1 MYNNGRTNV
10 LDREDEKTQSKFDSD
25 RIFGIRDDADD
36 ETVLVRKSGM
46 AAETPVKDKEETV
59 NLTPSS
65 TTMQFESDDEN
76 DIFEEIPV
84 DKVRSAQKKYEIHT
98 KGKVLIA
105 VYALVVATIVSLTVI
120 NSRMLKNLDKSI
132 SGYSSKITELTEQ
145 YEAVE
150 AKLDYVR
157 SDEVIGE
164 KAKEL
169 GMTKK

>member
-10 LDREDEKTQSKFDSD
+10 LDREEEKTQSKFDSD

-46 AAETPVKDKEETV
+46 VAETPVKDKDEMV

-105 VYALVVATIVSLTVI
+105 VYALVVATIVSLIVI

-132 SGYSSKITELTEQ
+132 SGYSAKITELTEQ

-150 AKLDYVR
+150 AKLDYLR